1 MHWFKIKCAFLTISR
16 LNKHHNHHES
26 FRHLVSNNFRVARW
40 NLYLRQITK
49 PLIGSQSDCEN
60 SGAELSLTWS
70 LVQSVSGLS
79 IIHATKPVKI
89 TVANRSS
96 IGSILLK
103 KVHWIG
109 YRSLLQFSRWLW
121 SYRPLLP
128 QEPLH
133 QKIRGDNHKRSNYN
147 LQETILL
154 QVRPCKSMR
163 HNYAGVRAVRL
174 TPEDLAY

>member
-1 MHWFKIKCAFLTISR
+1 MNSKRSHWHKIVDEFRETKHFFISSFGNAYRKIEMYWFEIKCAFLKISR

-89 TVANRSS
+89 RVSNQSS
-96 IGSILLK
+96 IGSIVLK
-103 KVHWIG
+103 SSTGLVA
-109 YRSLLQFSRWLW
+109 QV
-121 SYRPLLP
+121 
-128 QEPLH
+128 
-133 QKIRGDNHKRSNYN
+133 
-147 LQETILL
+147 ILIL
-154 QVRPCKSMR
+154 VKFTSPVQ
-163 HNYAGVRAVRL
+163 
-174 TPEDLAY
+174 